1 VEANDER
8 HDEPR
13 HDDDVSDVARYELLR
28 DHALAGDPGGWRC
41 GLGVLQ
47 HRGVIAWLHAW
58 HSVTPTP
65 PAPPAREPAVTLPAG
80 GVAERL
86 VESLASMALGV
97 LAGR

>member
-1 VEANDER
+1 ML
-8 HDEPR
+8 
-13 HDDDVSDVARYELLR
+13 RYELLR

-47 HRGVIAWLHAW
+47 HRGLVAWLHAW
-58 HSVTPTP
+58 QSVTPRPAGP
-65 PAPPAREPAVTLPAG
+65 PASEPTGPLPAA